1 MLIRAGRLRVRV
13 GLTKLEVREVAS
25 SGRAEKER
33 GDESVVLKVRDL

>member
-13 GLTKLEVREVAS
+13 GLTRMEVREVVWT
-25 SGRAEKER
+25 GRAEKER